1 MSYTVEQ
8 FMSDSGVTRA
18 EVDEAKARMLEE
30 MRVYELKEAR
40 KSRNLTQK
48 QLAKNM
54 GVSQKRVS
62 ILESGAVEHVEVSTL
77 KRYLEGIGGTLQI
90 MANLP
95 DGQRLQLV

>member
-1 MSYTVEQ
+1 MSYTIEQ

-18 EVDEAKARMLEE
+18 EVDEAKDRMLEE

-62 ILESGAVEHVEVSTL
+62 TLESGDVDHVEVSTL
-77 KRYLEGIGGTLQI
+77 KRSLEGIGGTLQV
-90 MANLP
+90 MADLP
-95 DGQRLQLV
+95 DGRRLQLV

>member
-40 KSRNLTQK
+40 KSRNHTQK
-48 QLAKNM
+48 QHAKNM